1 MFCPSV
7 DKFITYALFF
17 MINALLVSPCVSPG
31 QRLRFIEEEV
41 QEQLV
46 EQIRMESE
54 SLISYLE
61 GATAELKAAPQDLRD
76 FSKYA
81 LRVQKLFKITYLQKS
96 VEYDK
101 I

>member
-1 MFCPSV
+1 MSWPLV
-7 DKFITYALFF
+7 DKFITYTLFF
-17 MINALLVSPCVSPG
+17 MINALLISPCVSAG

-46 EQIRMESE
+46 EQIRKESE

-61 GATAELKAAPQDLRD
+61 GATAELKTAPQDLRD

-96 VEYDK
+96 VECDK